1 MIFVNGIGN
10 HRCRVSP
17 FTSRR
22 GNRGSFGHQLRGT
35 RTVSLRAAITSVTS
49 TCGENNARRRGARWF
64 HHLFPDRKQSRSEDC
79 GVRHQGE
86 RLPSK
91 RSFFFFCHDT
101 GWKGLVLVLG
111 E

>member
-1 MIFVNGIGN
+1 MNGIGN

-22 GNRGSFGHQLRGT
+22 GNRGSLGHQLRGT
-35 RTVSLRAAITSVTS
+35 RTVSLRAAIASVTS
-49 TCGENNARRRGARWF
+49 IRGENDARRRGARWF
-64 HHLFPDRKQSRSEDC
+64 RHLFPDRKQSRPKDC

-86 RLPSK
+86 RLHQNIPSF
-91 RSFFFFCHDT
+91 SFVT
-101 GWKGLVLVLG
+101 TRWKSLVLILG